1 MLNSISSLLR
11 GNESSEEQGKEWEEE
26 QENEGE
32 SRRKERMGIQS
43 V

>member
-11 GNESSEEQGKEWEEE
+11 GNESSEEQGKEWEEV

-32 SRRKERMGIQS
+32 SRRKERMWIQS